1 MSLKKIFVALAFPVL
16 ALFFAGFVPAS
27 VSAKALEGVVNI
39 NTATPKE
46 LTMLPGVGKAKAEQ
60 IVQYRQTKPFG
71 SVDDLKSI
79 PGLGA
84 KRIEAMRPHVVVD
97 GATTA
102 KRLSTKKD
110 AAPEGSAQA
119 PAPATPK
126 S

>member
-1 MSLKKIFVALAFPVL
+1 MSLKKILVTLAFPAL
-16 ALFFAGFVPAS
+16 ALFLGGFAPATAA
-27 VSAKALEGVVNI
+27 AKAVEGVVNI

-84 KRIEAMRPHVVVD
+84 KRIEAMRANVVVD

-102 KRLSTKKD
+102 KRIPTKKD
-110 AAPEGSAQA
+110 AVSGTPQAA
-119 PAPATPK
+119 PAAPQ